1 MDNKTACE
9 IICQSTRAS
18 DFRKDFICAQDA
30 LHGQMLNTPWPVLI
44 YAASVLFVMFLV
56 QRASEVPHK
65 KEAQRKAAEEKASRE
80 KSSQEKPSKQKDG
93 TEQ

>member
-1 MDNKTACE
+1 
-9 IICQSTRAS
+9 
-18 DFRKDFICAQDA
+18 
-30 LHGQMLNTPWPVLI
+30 MLNTPWPVLI

-65 KEAQRKAAEEKASRE
+65 KEAQRKAAEERAAQEKASQEKASR
-80 KSSQEKPSKQKDG
+80 KKDG